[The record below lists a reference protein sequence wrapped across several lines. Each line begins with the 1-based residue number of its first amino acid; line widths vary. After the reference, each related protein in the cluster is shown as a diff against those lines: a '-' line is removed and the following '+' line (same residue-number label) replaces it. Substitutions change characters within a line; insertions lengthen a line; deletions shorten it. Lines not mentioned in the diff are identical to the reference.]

1 MAYLNQLNLIG
12 NVGSDPEVRYID
24 TNPQAPTKFATFKV
38 ATTERYKD
46 RNGEQKEQTQW
57 HLCTASGTIADV
69 VEKYLKKG
77 AAVYIGGKLTYRQWE
92 DKDGGKHTTTEVRVF
107 TIQMLDRK
115 PKNAPD
121 GASVNPDDSQ
131 DAPTKWSAKGATNP
145 VEHPEDLPF

>member
-1 MAYLNQLNLIG
+1 MAYLNQVNLIG
-12 NVGSDPEVRYID
+12 NVGNDPEVRSID
-24 TNPQAPTKFATFKV
+24 NGTKFASFKV

-57 HLCTASGTIADV
+57 HLCTASGSIADV

-121 GASVNPDDSQ
+121 GASVNPDETTQ
-131 DAPTKWSAKGATNP
+131 DAPTKWAARGATDP

>member
-1 MAYLNQLNLIG
+1 MAYLNQVNLIG
-12 NVGSDPEVRYID
+12 NVGNDPEVRYID
-24 TNPQAPTKFATFKV
+24 TNPQAPSKFATFKV

-57 HLCTASGTIADV
+57 HLCVANGTIADV

-115 PKNAPD
+115 PKGAPD
-121 GASVNPDDSQ
+121 TVT
-131 DAPTKWSAKGATNP
+131 AP
-145 VEHPEDLPF
+145 EERFQDLPF